1 MLFRAFARWLGRP
14 TEILPPAADKIS
26 RVAEKITQLPT
37 MSETAIRAMM
47 MANDESYSLKD
58 FIELVRR
65 DGSITAV
72 LLKVANSAL
81 YRGRNV
87 VETIDGAIVRLGTRK
102 CADLII
108 STGVY
113 GITKHADKSVRE
125 RCDILWRHS
134 FFTACMAS
142 KLNLTLRLG
151 FKGEEFTA
159 ALLHDLGRLVLAV
172 ADPATARRHDPMT
185 FDEPPDIFEK
195 EQEAFGTDHGNLGE
209 LFGKRQNLPEPVL
222 ESIRFHHCPKWA
234 PNHTRLVHLI
244 ALADHLANHVLRERK
259 ISNYQPCQCYSFEE
273 LLGGRPPKAIQAAI
287 DALPFIVKAATRETR
302 ATLKAQVS

>member
-14 TEILPPAADKIS
+14 TEILPPAADKIT
-26 RVAEKITQLPT
+26 RVAEKISQLPT

-65 DGSITAV
+65 DGSVTAV
-72 LLKVANSAL
+72 LLRVANSAL

-108 STGVY
+108 STGVHAV
-113 GITKHADKSVRE
+113 TKHADKSVRD

-172 ADPATARRHDPMT
+172 ADPNLARRYDPMT
-185 FDEPPDIFEK
+185 FLEGSDILAN
-195 EQEAFGTDHGNLGE
+195 EQEALGTDHGNLGE

-222 ESIRFHHCPKWA
+222 EAIRFHHCPQWA
-234 PNHTRLVHLI
+234 PNHRRLVHLV

-259 ISNYQPCQCYSFEE
+259 ISNYDPASCSSFAE
-273 LLGGRPPKAIQAAI
+273 LLGGRPPRALQAAT

-302 ATLKAQVS
+302 ATLKAQA

>member
-14 TEILPPAADKIS
+14 TEILPPTADKIT
-26 RVAEKITQLPT
+26 RVAEKISQLPT

-65 DGSITAV
+65 DGSVTAV
-72 LLKVANSAL
+72 LLRVANSAL

-108 STGVY
+108 STGVHAV
-113 GITKHADKSVRE
+113 TKHADKSVRD

-172 ADPATARRHDPMT
+172 ADPNAARLYDPMT
-185 FDEPPDIFEK
+185 FLEGADILAK
-195 EQEAFGTDHGNLGE
+195 EQEALGTDHGNLGE

-222 ESIRFHHCPKWA
+222 EAIRFHHCPQWA
-234 PNHTRLVHLI
+234 PKHARLVHLV

-259 ISNYQPCQCYSFEE
+259 ISNYLPETCPSFAE
-273 LLGGRPPKAIQAAI
+273 LLGGRPQRAIQAAT

-302 ATLKAQVS
+302 ATLKAQA